1 MKNVARPESKSP
13 HEESIEIL
21 ATRKLKFAWIT
32 FTELIAIEDG
42 RKTRAKKRKIIQK
55 KRASFFF
62 TKDISMH
69 SSAAPA
75 KKINNFISIN
85 KLKCAST
92 GSVRTI
98 WKTKQEF

>member
-1 MKNVARPESKSP
+1 MKNEAESESP

-21 ATRKLKFAWIT
+21 PTKKLKFVWIT
-32 FTELIAIEDG
+32 FAELIVIEDG

-55 KRASFFF
+55 KHASFCFPP
-62 TKDISMH
+62 KIS
-69 SSAAPA
+69 ACTPPA

-92 GSVRTI
+92 GSVRII